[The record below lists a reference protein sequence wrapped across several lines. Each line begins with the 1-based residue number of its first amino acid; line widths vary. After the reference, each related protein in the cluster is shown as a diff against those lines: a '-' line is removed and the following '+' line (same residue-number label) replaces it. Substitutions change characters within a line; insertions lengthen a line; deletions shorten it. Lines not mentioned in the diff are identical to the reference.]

1 MLYVLLAVLP
11 VCLLL
16 VWLYTRDRLHPEPK
30 RRVFSLFLRGAGVV
44 LPAGLLER
52 VLMESHW
59 PGARTGVLLPS
70 VFVTAFFV
78 AGMVEEFLKAG
89 VIDRG
94 ALQKGWIQTPIDSI
108 VYSGATALGF
118 ACVENILYVTHSGI
132 STAILRAV
140 TAVPAH
146 LMFGILMGT
155 YFAQA
160 AFAGRPKALAY
171 IVPALAHGL
180 YDTFALSSGWWS
192 DALLGV
198 YLLILLE
205 QSLRRIHKAE
215 RLTSIN
221 GHLVS

>member
-1 MLYVLLAVLP
+1 MYILLAVLP

-16 VWLYTRDRLHPEPK
+16 IWLYTRDQLHPEPK
-30 RRVFSLFLRGAGVV
+30 RRVWSMFLRGAGIV

-52 VLMESHW
+52 VLMETHVSFVRAS
-59 PGARTGVLLPS
+59 PLLPS

-89 VIDRG
+89 VVDRG
-94 ALQKGWIQTPIDSI
+94 AVVRGYIQSPIDSI

-118 ACVENILYVTHSGI
+118 ACVENILYVTHAGI

-146 LMFGILMGT
+146 LMFGIWMGT

-160 AFAGRPKALAY
+160 IFEGRSKAWAY

-180 YDTFALSSGWWS
+180 YDTFALSNGWLP
-192 DALLGV
+192 DALLFV
-198 YLLILLE
+198 YLIILLE
-205 QSLRRIHKAE
+205 QSLRRIDRVR
-215 RLTSIN
+215 RLSFTRDQR
-221 GHLVS
+221 VS